1 MNRIKKTNGSLCQKG
16 QVIRL
21 EAISNESRTAKGG
34 DKMRKLENVKVTHV
48 SYVDKAANK
57 KSFFLTKAEG
67 KPTFETAVKLVTKAD
82 DPQKLVYGVVYEPE
96 TEDAHGDYMDAE
108 TIEKAAHSFME
119 DYQQIDK
126 QHDFTTSAGKV
137 VESYVA
143 PVEMTI
149 NDTTIT
155 KGTWVLVTKA
165 TDEMWEDIQ
174 KGEFT
179 GYSLAGTAEV
189 EEIKKQTKNN
199 FNRRKTFRDVNA
211 AIEAFQSA
219 AWSILDNYSSDDADK
234 VAEIQKEVSELSELI
249 GTIQTTKAVTKQGVV
264 NGIKS
269 FFSTKKSKEEH
280 EMTEEEL
287 KKALGEALNPITERL
302 QKLEDAKNGEGEL
315 TDEEKKKKEEEA
327 AAKKKVKK
335 EAFTAE
341 DITKAVQE
349 AVAPLNEKVET
360 LEKARF
366 SNNQEQN
373 YTEQIEKEEDVFGS
387 LFSVK
392 ASYELVK

>member
-1 MNRIKKTNGSLCQKG
+1 MNRIKKTIGSLCQKG

-108 TIEKAAHSFME
+108 TIEKAAHSFMK

-392 ASYELVK
+392 GGNE